1 MRKTEKKEK
10 KKMGI
15 WQRYA
20 LLLVITIGLSFAI
33 NGFLFI
39 PMPTLADENGWLD
52 FFGSL
57 LGSAVAGIVTLWG
70 IEYTIK
76 TTVMNVKPCI
86 RPTRKDYFLYYN
98 EQNGL
103 FVTDKPFAV
112 QMEERFLKDKVDL
125 TDINELMV
133 GKYIQ
138 EMAESKRGTK
148 WESII
153 GNLNIKKL
161 CNRIKDICEYQTY
174 EKAAEIL
181 YRELDKEYAHGVGRG
196 IFDKV
201 FDLFRH
207 NIAFSILSEQW
218 RNNPV
223 FYCVYNTGAG
233 NATDVRLE
241 WDFSKKYHVQIC
253 KNLGFSE
260 EEFKKMDHSFSLENI
275 EVSEADVMLNENG
288 NNMVRVQVPREVILF
303 IENLYLKSIQNGK
316 ENKLEANNV
325 LVGEHELAKLNII
338 CKDIYGEQHYFNYR
352 VMFRIMST
360 LQSEFDY
367 SEEKFYL
374 KFENI

>member
-1 MRKTEKKEK
+1 MKKTKKKE

-15 WQRYA
+15 WQKYA
-20 LLLVITIGLSFAI
+20 LLLVITIGLCFAI
-33 NGFLFI
+33 NGFLFV

-76 TTVMNVKPCI
+76 TTVMNAKPCI

-98 EQNGL
+98 EQGGL
-103 FVTDKPFAV
+103 FVTDKPFSV
-112 QMEERFLKDKVDL
+112 QMEDRFSEDKVDL
-125 TDINELMV
+125 TDINELMI
-133 GKYIQ
+133 GKCVQ
-138 EMAESKRGTK
+138 ELAKSKQGTK
-148 WESII
+148 WESIL

-161 CNRIKDICEYQTY
+161 CNRIKDMCEYQTY
-174 EKAAEIL
+174 DKAAEIM
-181 YRELDKEYAHGVGRG
+181 YRELDKKYAHGVGRA

-207 NIAFSILSEQW
+207 NISFSVLSDQW
-218 RNNPV
+218 TSNLV

-233 NATDVRLE
+233 NATDVSFE
-241 WDFSKKYHVQIC
+241 WDFSKNYHVQIC

-260 EEFKKMDHSFSLENI
+260 EDFKKMNHSFSLENI
-275 EVSEADVMLNENG
+275 EVAETDVMLNENG
-288 NNMVRVQVPREVILF
+288 NNMVRVQVPSEVILF
-303 IENLYLKSIQNGK
+303 IKNLHLKSIQNGK
-316 ENKLEANNV
+316 EGKLEANNA
-325 LVGEHELAKLNII
+325 LIGEHELAELNIT
-338 CKDIYGEQHYFNYR
+338 CKDIYGEQHCFNYK
-352 VMFRIMST
+352 VMFRIMTT
-360 LQSEFDY
+360 LRSEFDY